1 MQSLVDPSGRLTID
15 DILREDSAGSFAP
28 LNMLSLPRQTGAFWL
43 RLPLG
48 GLSAAEL
55 GTGQE
60 NARLDLGDQ
69 VPGTPQVWV
78 RTGGTTAPR
87 PVMPDENGLYPLP
100 GLQQGGEAI
109 VRLDGLPG
117 LWFSPALRSPA
128 DALNAPERKV
138 HSLALA
144 ALTVLLMLAF
154 VRSITE
160 RGDGRIWAGIFAGA
174 ALVQAFWGVPS
185 TPEGSI
191 RPLDM
196 PGILAAAIALMLLP
210 HVGRNIMRT
219 RTCAPAV
226 DILLLI
232 LALPGAA
239 LALLPILP
247 GQAWTAR
254 LLSLW
259 PLGALF
265 ALLPALAL
273 LLRREKGSLLFS
285 LACFAMAVGSLLG
298 LWGMGDCVTA
308 PLWGQAPLLG
318 VCIAALL
325 LAAAVL
331 LSAFG
336 AKGGRK

>member
-1 MQSLVDPSGRLTID
+1 MIWETRFPARRRCG
-15 DILREDSAGSFAP
+15 SAQA
-28 LNMLSLPRQTGAFWL
+28 
-43 RLPLG
+43 
-48 GLSAAEL
+48 
-55 GTGQE
+55 
-60 NARLDLGDQ
+60 ARLRR
-69 VPGTPQVWV
+69 V
-78 RTGGTTAPR
+78 RSCRTKTAFIPCPACSR
-87 PVMPDENGLYPLP
+87 EGK
-100 GLQQGGEAI
+100 QI

-254 LLSLW
+254 LLSLCRSGPFSPCCPRW
-259 PLGALF
+259 LCCCA
-265 ALLPALAL
+265 AKKAACCSVLPALPWQSAACSGCGEWGIASR
-273 LLRREKGSLLFS
+273 LRCGGRRLFS
-285 LACFAMAVGSLLG
+285 ASVSPRCC
-298 LWGMGDCVTA
+298 WPQQRPA
-308 PLWGQAPLLG
+308 PPTRRTRRSPADFPKEKARLNYW
-318 VCIAALL
+318 
-325 LAAAVL
+325 
-331 LSAFG
+331 
-336 AKGGRK
+336 K